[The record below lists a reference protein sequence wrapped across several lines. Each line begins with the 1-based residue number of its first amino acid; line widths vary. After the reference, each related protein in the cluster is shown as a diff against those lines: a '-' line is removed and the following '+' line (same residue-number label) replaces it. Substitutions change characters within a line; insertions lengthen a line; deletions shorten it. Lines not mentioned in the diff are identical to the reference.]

1 MQRRDFISLLGGTA
15 LAWPQAAQAQQP
27 ALPLVGM
34 LLRADRTI
42 G

>member
-27 ALPLVGM
+27 APLVGM
-34 LLRADRTI
+34 RLRADKTI

>member
-15 LAWPQAAQAQQP
+15 LAWPQVAQAQQP
-27 ALPLVGM
+27 ALVGM
-34 LLRADRTI
+34 RLRADKTI